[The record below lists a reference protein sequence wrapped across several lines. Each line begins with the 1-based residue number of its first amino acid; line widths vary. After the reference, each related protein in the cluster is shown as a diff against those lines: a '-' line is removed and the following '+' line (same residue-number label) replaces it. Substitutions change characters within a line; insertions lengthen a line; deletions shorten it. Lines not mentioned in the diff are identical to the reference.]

1 MVTIGKIPGELQ
13 RLFTPLTSRFTQ
25 RAWGHFWPLVLTI
38 TAALLASLTLL
49 PQLLV
54 LIKPCGKEPKAK
66 HDEDEND
73 Q

>member
-1 MVTIGKIPGELQ
+1 MVTISKIPGKL
-13 RLFTPLTSRFTQ
+13 RRFFTPLKSRFTQ
-25 RAWGHFWPLVLTI
+25 RAWGHFWPLVLAI
-38 TAALLASLTLL
+38 TTAMLASLTLL

-54 LIKPCGKEPKAK
+54 LIKPYGKEPKAK